1 MSSNNPVVTLNV
13 PEDPGSAEIAEEQ
26 PATVNSYSS
35 MESPASI
42 PLNTEQG
49 DRFRALSRSLI
60 DRYYRTN
67 EYPYTR
73 HHIQSYNQF
82 ISHDL
87 PSIIKTSNPILLL
100 KDLIPGHPGKY
111 SYKVEIFVGGQDG
124 TNVRVGTPTISLQN
138 TEEVRL
144 LFPNECRL
152 RNLTYATSVFADIY
166 VKITYTE
173 AITETTSTS
182 SGQETTVTRLEEH
195 VSEEMITDF
204 ELFRIPVMLHSNIC
218 ALNGKSKEF
227 LRQAGECPQ
236 DHGGY
241 FIVDGAEKV
250 LITSQEQSFNTLYI
264 NFRKADPELLIYAPI
279 SCLSPE
285 TRMVKRVMFLFTRER
300 PHKATPSDKVVSYE
314 EAAENPNSFRRQK
327 NGGGTLCVSIP
338 FVRKP
343 LPVFV
348 LFRALG
354 IQSDEEILSLIFP
367 DMNGPEAQMLA
378 PLLVP
383 SIAEA
388 APFYNTYTAI
398 QYIKSLTKGY
408 GEAHVLDIIHNQLF
422 IHIDDQPRARAMFLA
437 DCVRS
442 ILRVAAGID
451 PETDKDDI
459 RNQRC
464 LVSGFHIQLL
474 FNQIYAQWRK
484 QINKVVGTEYKMN
497 STIYQ
502 GRNFRN
508 LFSAERK
515 NQAFVGGFITQG
527 LRAAFKGRW
536 GAGIGEDK
544 KGILQALSRLSYMDF
559 MSHTRRVIMNFDTSI
574 KITGPRHLHPS
585 QFGYYCTNETPS
597 GAPIGITKNLT
608 VLAYIS
614 TATMPAYFIDWL
626 RERMNLRMPVN
637 ISPSERVQLTPVY
650 INGGIVGYTG
660 YPQRLE
666 RLLKLLKRTA
676 WLPPTTSVSFN
687 IRQKRVQ
694 VYLDE
699 GRPVR
704 PLIVLRPAQA
714 ANGAQ
719 RVPFERLAKLPTWR
733 DLICGTHRPDAGL
746 TTTDFED
753 PLKDTDM
760 SNIKLEDRFKAY
772 EDLLGPHVAP
782 LEYVDPYEQNEAYIA
797 TFAEYIQPE
806 TTHMELHPSTIL
818 SVINSQIPFLNHN
831 QSPRNQLGCSQSK
844 QGLSMYATNWQN
856 RYDNTGHVLAY
867 GEAPLCRTIY
877 QDYFGEGRMS
887 FGQNMVLAI
896 TSYTGY
902 NQEDGLIINKDA
914 VDRGLFRSLAYRSYE
929 AYEEDDEESH
939 TQTRF
944 GNPIH
949 VAAWMD
955 LRPGLDYSK
964 LDDRGIIRV
973 GEYVD
978 EMTVIVGAYM
988 MSGRGSYK
996 DASVAPQVWTRGR
1009 VESVVVTV
1017 NNMGMRM
1024 VKIRVSQDRKPEIG
1038 DKFCLS
1044 PDHDVL
1050 TSHGWKGIRH
1060 VTAEDFVCMYDPE
1073 TKMTKFSTPLDYPEF
1088 DHAGG
1093 VMINVKLADC
1103 MLQVT
1108 PNHRLYVREAGSS
1121 TYEFMEARTVSILV
1135 AGGKS
1140 FYSLSA
1146 DGSEHLIED
1155 MVDTTL
1161 DARYSTVH
1169 CLTMETGV
1177 FLVRRR
1183 GSKAAYWTGNSN
1195 RHGQKGT
1202 IGMLLRGHDMP
1213 RTESGLVPDMIMTPY
1228 GIVSRMTLGQIM
1240 EMICGK
1246 YGMKAGAVMD
1256 GTAFMN
1262 DGSPAD
1268 AIGDRLEEIGFERY
1282 GNEIMYNGA
1291 TGQQIQTEIFI
1302 CPLYGMRLKHMTEDK
1317 WQARDKG
1324 RKEQRTHQPTGGRGN
1339 QGGLKIGEMDRD
1351 TILCHGIAGFVR
1363 ESYMQR
1369 SDGAKFPICTGCGT
1383 IPIYN
1388 PKLGLAIC
1396 TLCDGPV
1403 EFTGTNATNI
1413 EIIPPLKKPT
1423 SEIVHVEMPYATK
1436 LLDQEMNSF
1445 LNMGLR
1451 FVTSAGVTK
1460 LKNPTNEFFSTEI
1473 PAGGEEPLK
1482 ERILP
1487 EIRTAQM
1494 AELREPPKIEDLQAQ
1509 AELAGMT
1516 LVPKA
1521 DEAAP
1526 IATAGTEPAL
1536 EGTVSIPGEEAEA
1549 EVVPPEGTVVMP
1561 EIRQG
1566 ELIGEGEALPSA
1578 VPGAPP
1584 VIPIETGESA
1594 MVADGLAP
1602 TDNLIKSF
1610 SIPIESVTL
1619 PGNAGVPG
1627 AAAAAPPRRTLRTRP
1642 ASLAEPGGP
1651 AQGGIATTT
1660 VMGGSSSTPT
1670 IVVNKTG

>member
-1 MSSNNPVVTLNV
+1 MQN
-13 PEDPGSAEIAEEQ
+13 DAE
-26 PATVNSYSS
+26 AT
-35 MESPASI
+35 PASI
-42 PLNTEQG
+42 DSYSTSEPPAEIPLDTAQG
-49 DRFRALSRSLI
+49 DMFRALSRSLI
-60 DRYYRTN
+60 DKYYRTN

-73 HHIQSYNQF
+73 HHIQSYDQF
-82 ISHDL
+82 IQKDL
-87 PSIIKTSNPILLL
+87 PSIVKSNNPILLL
-100 KDLIPGHPGKY
+100 KDQLKEFPGTY
-111 SYKVEIFVGGQDG
+111 TYKVEIFVGGMDG
-124 TNVRVGTPTISLQN
+124 ANLRIGTPTISLQN

-152 RNLTYATSVFADIY
+152 RNLTYATSVYADII
-166 VKITYTE
+166 VRITYNQL
-173 AITETTSTS
+173 ITDVQRTSD
-182 SGQETTVTRLEEH
+182 GKEIVTRRLEP
-195 VSEEMITDF
+195 SIYEETISDF
-204 ELFRIPVMLHSNIC
+204 RLFDIPIMLHSSVC
-218 ALNGKSKEF
+218 LLNGKSKEF

-250 LITSQEQSFNTLYI
+250 LVTSQEQAFNTLYI
-264 NFRKADPELLIYAPI
+264 SKMKSDPELLIYAPI

-285 TRMVKRVMFLFTRER
+285 TRMVKRVVFLLTRER
-300 PHKATPSDKVVSYE
+300 PYNPERPKKYVSYD
-314 EAAENPNSFRRQK
+314 EAGENVNSFRRQK

-343 LPVFV
+343 VPVFV

-354 IQSDEEILSLIFP
+354 IQTDQEIMNLIFP
-367 DMNGPEAQMLA
+367 DMNGAEAQMLA
-378 PLLVP
+378 HLLVP
-383 SIAEA
+383 SMAEA
-388 APFYNTYTAI
+388 APFYNKYSAI
-398 QYIKSLTKGY
+398 QYIKTLTKGF

-422 IHIDDQPRARAMFLA
+422 IHIDDQDRARAMFLA

-451 PETDKDDI
+451 PETDKDDT

-484 QINKVVGTEYKMN
+484 EINKVVGTEYKMN
-497 STIYQ
+497 ASIYQ
-502 GRNFRN
+502 GANFRS
-508 LFSAERK
+508 LFHQDRAD
-515 NQAFVGGFITQG
+515 QAFLKGYITMA
-527 LRAAFKGRW
+527 LTKAFKGRW

-559 MSHTRRVIMNFDTSI
+559 ISHTRRVILNFDTSI
-574 KITGPRHLHPS
+574 KLTGPRHLHPS
-585 QFGYYCTNETPS
+585 QFGYFCTNETPS

-608 VLAYIS
+608 VLTYIS
-614 TATMPAYFIDWL
+614 TGTPPAYFVDWL
-626 RERMNLRMPVN
+626 RERMSLREPAN
-637 ISPSERVQLTPVY
+637 ISPSERIQFTPVY
-650 INGGIVGYTG
+650 VNGGIVGYTKV
-660 YPQRLE
+660 PQRLT
-666 RLLKLLKRTA
+666 RLLKLLKRTS
-676 WLPPTTSVSFN
+676 WLPPTTSVGFN

-704 PLIVLRPAQA
+704 PLIVLRSADVA
-714 ANGAQ
+714 RGSA
-719 RVPFERLAKLPTWR
+719 RVPTERLAKFPTWR
-733 DLICGTHRPDAGL
+733 DLICGTHRPGADL
-746 TTTDFED
+746 TTSEFED
-753 PLKDTDM
+753 PLKEMDM
-760 SNIKLEDRFKAY
+760 TTMKLEERIATY
-772 EDLLGPHVAP
+772 EKLLESHVAP

-844 QGLSMYATNWQN
+844 QGLSMYATNWRD
-856 RYDNTGHVLAY
+856 RYDNTAHVLAY

-887 FGQNMVLAI
+887 FGQNIVLAI

-929 AYEEDDEESH
+929 AFESDDADAH
-939 TQTRF
+939 MKTRF
-944 GNPIH
+944 GNPKL

-988 MSGRGSYK
+988 MSDKGAYK

-1017 NNMGMRM
+1017 NNMGLRL
-1024 VKIRVSQDRKPEIG
+1024 VKIRVAQDRKPEIG

-1044 PDHDVL
+1044 PDHEVL

-1060 VTAEDFVCMYDPE
+1060 VTAEDFVAMYDPARNA
-1073 TKMTKFSTPLDYPEF
+1073 TVFSNPQDFPEF
-1088 DHAGG
+1088 DHRGG
-1093 VMINVKLADC
+1093 AMYDVVLPDC
-1103 MLQVT
+1103 TLQVT
-1108 PNHRLYVREAGSS
+1108 SNHRLYVRDANVADSPYMFK
-1121 TYEFMEARTVSILV
+1121 TATDVFADL
-1135 AGGKS
+1135 AGGAT
-1140 FYSLSA
+1140 YYTLTA
-1146 DGSEHLIED
+1146 DNKDHPIQTIEEAI
-1155 MVDTTL
+1155 L
-1161 DARYSTVH
+1161 DPSYSTVH
-1169 CLTMETGV
+1169 CLTMDTGL
-1177 FLVRRR
+1177 FLVRRK

-1246 YGMKAGAVMD
+1246 YGLKAGAVMD

-1268 AIGDRLEEIGFERY
+1268 AIGDRLQEIGFERY
-1282 GNEIMYNGA
+1282 GNEIMYNGM
-1291 TGQQIQTEIFI
+1291 TGQQMQTEVFI

-1351 TILCHGIAGFVR
+1351 SILCHGIAGFVR

-1369 SDGAKFPICTGCGT
+1369 SDGAKFPVCTGCGT

-1403 EFTGTNATNI
+1403 QFTGSNASNI
-1413 EIIPPLKKPT
+1413 EIVPPLKKPT
-1423 SEIVHVEMPYATK
+1423 SEIVQVEMPYATK
-1436 LLDQEMNSF
+1436 LLDQEMSSF

-1460 LKNPTNEFFSTEI
+1460 LKNPTNEFFSTEV
-1473 PAGGEEPLK
+1473 PAGAQEPLK
-1482 ERILP
+1482 ELVLPEVKVAQILP
-1487 EIRTAQM
+1487 T
-1494 AELREPPKIEDLQAQ
+1494 REAPNVEDLQAQ

-1521 DEAAP
+1521 DAVAEP
-1526 IATAGTEPAL
+1526 VPETEPVVEPAL
-1536 EGTVSIPGEEAEA
+1536 EGVTEAEPK
-1549 EVVPPEGTVVMP
+1549 ESMP
-1561 EIRQG
+1561 EITQG
-1566 ELIGEGEALPSA
+1566 VPQETEGVPMAPAAPGEA
-1578 VPGAPP
+1578 P
-1584 VIPIETGESA
+1584 VIAIESDEAA
-1594 MVADGLAP
+1594 MKADGLQG
-1602 TDNLIKSF
+1602 TDSLVKSF
-1610 SIPIESVTL
+1610 SIPIESV
-1619 PGNAGVPG
+1619 AVPAIG
-1627 AAAAAPPRRTLRTRP
+1627 GPTNPAAPAPRRTLRARAPP
-1642 ASLAEPGGP
+1642 AVPG
-1651 AQGGIATTT
+1651 ADGGIATNT
-1660 VMGGSSSTPT
+1660 VMGGSSGTPT

>member
-1 MSSNNPVVTLNV
+1 MNNANSNAGDSVNIQG
-13 PEDPGSAEIAEEQ
+13 EDSG
-26 PATVNSYSS
+26 PATAASVNSYANA
-35 MESPASI
+35 EIPADLA
-42 PLNTEQG
+42 LNTERG
-49 DRFRALSRSLI
+49 DMFRALSRSLI

-87 PSIIKTSNPILLL
+87 PSIIKSNNPILLL
-100 KDLIPGHPGKY
+100 KDLIPGYAGKY
-111 SYKVEIFVGGQDG
+111 TYKVEIFVGGQEG
-124 TNVRVGTPTISLQN
+124 KNIRVGTPTISLQN

-144 LFPNECRL
+144 LYPNECRL
-152 RNLTYATSVFADIY
+152 RNLTYATSITADID

-173 AITETTSTS
+173 VAEEKTRSS
-182 SGQETTVTRLEEH
+182 SGQEVTTRRLVET
-195 VSEEMITDF
+195 VRDQVIPNF
-204 ELFRIPVMLHSNIC
+204 ELFRIPVMLHSNVC
-218 ALNGKSKEF
+218 LLNGKSKEF

-285 TRMVKRVMFLFTRER
+285 TRVVKRVMFLFTRER
-300 PHKATPSDKVVSYE
+300 PYKATPDEKVVGYE
-314 EAAENPNSFRRQK
+314 DATDKPNSFRRQK

-354 IQSDEEILSLIFP
+354 VQSDQEIMNLIFP
-367 DMNGPEAQMLA
+367 DMEGPEAQMLA
-378 PLLVP
+378 HMLVP

-388 APFYNTYTAI
+388 APFYNKHTAI

-459 RNQRC
+459 SNQRC

-497 STIYQ
+497 TAIYQ
-502 GRNFRN
+502 GANFAQ
-508 LFSAERK
+508 LFSPERA
-515 NQAFVGGFITQG
+515 NQAFLAGYMTDA
-527 LRAAFKGRW
+527 LRKAFKGRW

-544 KGILQALSRLSYMDF
+544 KGLLQSLSRLSYMDF
-559 MSHTRRVIMNFDTSI
+559 MSHTRRVIMDFDTSI

-585 QFGYYCTNETPS
+585 QFGYFCTNETPS

-608 VLAYIS
+608 VLTYIS
-614 TATMPAYFIDWL
+614 TATMPAHFVEWL
-626 RERMNLRMPVN
+626 RERMNLRMPAH
-637 ISPSERVQLTPVY
+637 ISSSERILMTPVY
-650 INGGIVGYTG
+650 LNGGIVGYTKL
-660 YPQRLE
+660 PESLTRV
-666 RLLKLLKRTA
+666 LKLLKRTC
-676 WLPPTTSVSFN
+676 WLPPTTSISFN

-694 VYLDE
+694 IYLDE

-704 PLIVLRPAQA
+704 PLIVLRPASV
-714 ANGAQ
+714 GRGVQ
-719 RVPFERLAKLPTWR
+719 RVPTERLAKLPTWR

-746 TTTDFED
+746 TNTVFED
-753 PLKDTDM
+753 PLNEMDM
-760 SNIKLEDRFKAY
+760 TTMKLEKRIETY
-772 EDLLGPHVAP
+772 ESLLGPHVAP

-867 GEAPLCRTIY
+867 GESPLCRTIY

-939 TQTRF
+939 MQTRF
-944 GNPIH
+944 GNPTH

-988 MSGRGSYK
+988 MSNKGAYK
-996 DASVAPQVWTRGR
+996 DASLAPQVWTRGR

-1017 NNMGMRM
+1017 NNMGLRM
-1024 VKIRVSQDRKPEIG
+1024 VKIRVVQDRKPEIG

-1044 PDHDVL
+1044 PDHEVL

-1073 TKMTKFSTPLDYPEF
+1073 TKATKFSTPEDYPEF
-1088 DHAGG
+1088 THAGG
-1093 VMINVKLADC
+1093 AMINVTLPDC
-1103 MLQVT
+1103 TLQVT
-1108 PNHRLYVREAGSS
+1108 PNHRLYVREASAAL
-1121 TYEFMEARTVSILV
+1121 TAYTFLEARAVQILMT
-1135 AGGKS
+1135 GGKS
-1140 FYSLSA
+1140 YYTLSV
-1146 DGSEHLIED
+1146 DNTEHLIQDMED
-1155 MVDTTL
+1155 TVL
-1161 DARYSTVH
+1161 DPKYSTVH
-1169 CLTMETGV
+1169 CLTMQTGI
-1177 FLVRRR
+1177 FLVRRK
-1183 GSKAAYWTGNSN
+1183 GAKAAYWTGNSN

-1246 YGMKAGAVMD
+1246 YGLKAGAVMD

-1268 AIGDRLEEIGFERY
+1268 AIGDRLEELGFERY

-1291 TGQQIQTEIFI
+1291 TGQQIQTEVFM

-1351 TILCHGIAGFVR
+1351 TILCHGIAGFIR

-1369 SDGAKFPICTGCGT
+1369 SDGAKFPVCTGCGT

-1403 EFTGTNATNI
+1403 EFTGSNANNI
-1413 EIIPPLKKPT
+1413 EIVPPLKKPS
-1423 SEIVHVEMPYATK
+1423 SEIVQVEMPYATK

-1460 LKNPTNEFFSTEI
+1460 LKNPTNEFFSTEV
-1473 PAGGEEPLK
+1473 PTGPQEPLR
-1482 ERILP
+1482 ERVVPDIQVAQILP
-1487 EIRTAQM
+1487 A
-1494 AELREPPKIEDLQAQ
+1494 REPPKIEDLQAQ

-1521 DEAAP
+1521 DAVGEAVP
-1526 IATAGTEPAL
+1526 ETNPNTEVAL
-1536 EGTVSIPGEEAEA
+1536 EGNVEAEG
-1549 EVVPPEGTVVMP
+1549 EGEGEGEGSMVMP
-1561 EIRQG
+1561 EVVQG
-1566 ELIGEGEALPSA
+1566 VPVEDGQEIPAAAPGES
-1578 VPGAPP
+1578 P
-1584 VIPIETGESA
+1584 VIAIATDDAA
-1594 MVADGLAP
+1594 MGADGLAP
-1602 TDNLIKSF
+1602 TDSLIKSF
-1610 SIPIESVTL
+1610 SVPIESVTL
-1619 PGNAGVPG
+1619 GQQTAAVPG
-1627 AAAAAPPRRTLRTRP
+1627 AAAAAPPRRTLRPRV
-1642 ASLAEPGGP
+1642 SLAEPGGP
-1651 AQGGIATTT
+1651 AQSGINTTT
-1660 VMGGSSSTPT
+1660 VMGGSSGTPL
-1670 IVVNKTG
+1670 ILVNKTG

>member
-1 MSSNNPVVTLNV
+1 MYNDNPSIGASSSVNIQSEESV
-13 PEDPGSAEIAEEQ
+13 PASAAS
-26 PATVNSYSS
+26 VNSYANA
-35 MESPASI
+35 EIPADLA
-42 PLNTEQG
+42 LNTERG
-49 DRFRALSRSLI
+49 DKFRALSRSLI

-87 PSIIKTSNPILLL
+87 PSIIKTNNPILLL
-100 KDLIPGHPGKY
+100 KDLIPGYPGKY
-111 SYKVEIFVGGQDG
+111 TYKVEIFVGGQEG
-124 TNVRVGTPTISLQN
+124 KNLNIGTPTISLQN

-144 LFPNECRL
+144 LYPNECRL
-152 RNLTYATSVFADIY
+152 RNLTYATTVSADID
-166 VKITYTE
+166 VRITYTE
-173 AITETTSTS
+173 LVEDRTRSS
-182 SGQETTVTRLEEH
+182 SGQDVTTRRLVETVREQ
-195 VSEEMITDF
+195 VISNF
-204 ELFRIPVMLHSNIC
+204 ELFRIPVMLHSNVC
-218 ALNGKSKEF
+218 LLNGKSKEF

-285 TRMVKRVMFLFTRER
+285 TRVVKRVMFLFTRER
-300 PHKATPSDKVVSYE
+300 PYKATPDEKVVGYE
-314 EAAENPNSFRRQK
+314 EAADKPNSFRRQK

-343 LPVFV
+343 LPVFL

-354 IQSDEEILSLIFP
+354 IQSDQEIMSLIFP
-367 DMNGPEAQMLA
+367 DMNGPEAEMLA
-378 PLLVP
+378 HMLVP

-388 APFYNTYTAI
+388 SPFYNKHTAI

-422 IHIDDQPRARAMFLA
+422 IHIDDQPRARAIFLA

-474 FNQIYAQWRK
+474 FNTIYSQWRK

-497 STIYQ
+497 TAIYQ
-502 GRNFRN
+502 GANFAQ
-508 LFSAERK
+508 LFSPERS
-515 NQAFVGGFITQG
+515 NQAFLAGYMSEA
-527 LRAAFKGRW
+527 LRKAFKGRW
-536 GAGIGEDK
+536 GAGVGEDK
-544 KGILQALSRLSYMDF
+544 KGLLQSLSRLSYMDF

-585 QFGYYCTNETPS
+585 QFGYFCTNETPS

-614 TATMPAYFIDWL
+614 TATMPGYFVEWL
-626 RERMNLRMPVN
+626 RERMNLRMPAH
-637 ISPSERVQLTPVY
+637 ISSSERILMTPVY
-650 INGGIVGYTG
+650 LNGGIVGYTKV
-660 YPQRLE
+660 PQRLT
-666 RLLKLLKRTA
+666 RLLKIIKRTC

-694 VYLDE
+694 IYLDE

-704 PLIVLRPAQA
+704 PLIVLRSADA
-714 ANGAQ
+714 VRGVQ
-719 RVPFERLAKLPTWR
+719 RMPIERLAKLPTWR
-733 DLICGTHRPDAGL
+733 DLICGTHRPDADL
-746 TTTDFED
+746 TNTEFDD
-753 PLKDTDM
+753 PLKEMDM
-760 SNIKLEDRFKAY
+760 SAMKLEQRFETY
-772 EDLLGPHVAP
+772 EKLLESHVAP

-844 QGLSMYATNWQN
+844 QGLSMYATNWRN
-856 RYDNTGHVLAY
+856 RYDNTAHILSY
-867 GEAPLCRTIY
+867 GEAPLCRTLY
-877 QDYFGEGRMS
+877 QDYFGEGRMT

-929 AYEEDDEESH
+929 AYEEDDQESH
-939 TQTRF
+939 MQTRF
-944 GNPIH
+944 GNPTH
-949 VAAWMD
+949 VSAWMD

-964 LDDRGIIRV
+964 LDDRGIIRI

-988 MSGRGSYK
+988 MSSKGAYK

-1017 NNMGMRM
+1017 NNTGLRM
-1024 VKIRVSQDRKPEIG
+1024 VKIRVVQDRKPEIG

-1073 TKMTKFSTPLDYPEF
+1073 TKATKFSTPEDYPEF
-1088 DHAGG
+1088 NHAGG
-1093 VMINVKLADC
+1093 VMINVTLPDC
-1103 MLQVT
+1103 TLQVT
-1108 PNHRLYVREAGSS
+1108 PNHRLYVREEGDASY
-1121 TYEFMEARTVSILV
+1121 TFIEARAVQILTT
-1135 AGGKS
+1135 GGKS
-1140 FYSLSA
+1140 FYTLSV
-1146 DGSEHLIED
+1146 DNREHLIQNMED
-1155 MVDTTL
+1155 TVL
-1161 DARYSTVH
+1161 DSKYSTVH
-1169 CLTMETGV
+1169 CLTMPTGI
-1177 FLVRRR
+1177 FLVRRK
-1183 GSKAAYWTGNSN
+1183 GSVAAYWTGNSN

-1240 EMICGK
+1240 EMITGK
-1246 YGMKAGAVMD
+1246 YGLKAGAVMD

-1268 AIGDRLEEIGFERY
+1268 AIGDRLEELGFERY
-1282 GNEIMYNGA
+1282 GNEIMYNGS
-1291 TGQQIQTEIFI
+1291 TGQQIQTEVFM

-1351 TILCHGIAGFVR
+1351 TLLSHGIAGFIR

-1369 SDGAKFPICTGCGT
+1369 SDGAKFPVCTGCGT

-1403 EFTGTNATNI
+1403 EFTGSNVNNI
-1413 EIIPPLKKPT
+1413 EIVPPLKKPS
-1423 SEIVHVEMPYATK
+1423 SEIVQVEMPYATK
-1436 LLDQEMNSF
+1436 LLDQEMTSF
-1445 LNMGLR
+1445 LSMGLR

-1460 LKNPTNEFFSTEI
+1460 LKNPTNEFFSTEV
-1473 PAGGEEPLK
+1473 PTGPQEPLR
-1482 ERILP
+1482 ERVVADIQVARILP
-1487 EIRTAQM
+1487 AKDP
-1494 AELREPPKIEDLQAQ
+1494 LKIEDLQAQ

-1521 DEAAP
+1521 DPVSEP
-1526 IATAGTEPAL
+1526 VPETNPGVEPAL
-1536 EGTVSIPGEEAEA
+1536 EGMKEFSE
-1549 EVVPPEGTVVMP
+1549 PEGTPERTPEGTPEGSIVGMP
-1561 EIRQG
+1561 EITQG
-1566 ELIGEGEALPSA
+1566 VIIGEGEGEVLPSA

-1584 VIPIETGESA
+1584 VISIATDDAA
-1594 MVADGLAP
+1594 MGADGLAA
-1602 TDNLIKSF
+1602 TDRLIKSF
-1610 SIPIESVTL
+1610 SVPIESVSL
-1619 PGNAGVPG
+1619 GQQMAAVPG
-1627 AAAAAPPRRTLRTRP
+1627 MAPARRTLRARNNTSP
-1642 ASLAEPGGP
+1642 
-1651 AQGGIATTT
+1651 IAPPVTNI
-1660 VMGGSSSTPT
+1660 MGGGAGTRT

>member
-1 MSSNNPVVTLNV
+1 MSSNNGVSFNV
-13 PEDPGSAEIAEEQ
+13 PADTGSAEIAEEQ
-26 PATVNSYSS
+26 PASVNSYSS

-42 PLNTEQG
+42 PLNTDQG

-87 PSIIKTSNPILLL
+87 PSIIKSSNPILLL

-111 SYKVEIFVGGQDG
+111 NYKVEIFVGGQEG
-124 TNVRVGTPTISLQN
+124 TNIRVGTPTISLQN

-152 RNLTYATSVFADIY
+152 RNLTYATTVFADIY
-166 VKITYTE
+166 VKITYTQL
-173 AITETTSTS
+173 ITETARTSA
-182 SGQETTVTRLEEH
+182 GQETTTTRLEEQ
-195 VSEEMITDF
+195 VSEQVIPDHP
-204 ELFRIPVMLHSNIC
+204 LFRIPVMLHSNIC
-218 ALNGKSKEF
+218 ILNGKSKEF

-285 TRMVKRVMFLFTRER
+285 TRLVKRVMFLFTRER
-300 PHKATPSDKVVSYE
+300 PYKATSKDKVIGYE
-314 EAAENPNSFRRQK
+314 DAADNANSFRRQK
-327 NGGGTLCVSIP
+327 NGGNTLCVSIP

-354 IQSDEEILSLIFP
+354 IQSDQEIMSLIFP

-388 APFYNTYTAI
+388 APFYNTHMAI

-502 GRNFRN
+502 GANFRN
-508 LFSAERK
+508 LFSAERA
-515 NQAFVGGFITQG
+515 NQAFVGSFITDS

-544 KGILQALSRLSYMDF
+544 KGLLQSLSRLSYMDF

-614 TATMPAYFIDWL
+614 TATMPAYFTEWL
-626 RERMNLRMPVN
+626 RERMNLRMPVS
-637 ISPSERVQLTPVY
+637 ISPSERIQLTPVY
-650 INGGIVGYTG
+650 LNGGIVGYTAS
-660 YPQRLE
+660 PQRLT

-694 VYLDE
+694 IYLDE

-704 PLIVLRPAQA
+704 PLIVLRSAQA
-714 ANGAQ
+714 ASGVQ

-733 DLICGTHRPDAGL
+733 DLICGTHRADADL

-753 PLKDTDM
+753 PLKDMDM
-760 SNIKLEDRFKAY
+760 TTMKLEQRFETY
-772 EDLLGPHVAP
+772 EKLLESHVAP

-856 RYDNTGHVLAY
+856 RYDNTGHILAY
-867 GEAPLCRTIY
+867 GEAPLCRTMY

-929 AYEEDDEESH
+929 AYEEDDQESH

-944 GNPIH
+944 GNPTH

-988 MSGRGSYK
+988 MSGKGSFK

-1017 NNMGMRM
+1017 NNMGLRM
-1024 VKIRVSQDRKPEIG
+1024 VKIRVCQDRKPEIG

-1044 PDHDVL
+1044 PDHEVL

-1060 VTAEDFVCMYDPE
+1060 VTDNDFVCTYDPE
-1073 TKMTKFSTPLDYPEF
+1073 TKGTKFSTPEDYPMF
-1088 DHAGG
+1088 DHPGG
-1093 VMINVKLADC
+1093 VMINVKLPDC
-1103 MLQVT
+1103 TLQVT
-1108 PNHRLYVREAGSS
+1108 PNHRLYVREEGKTDYA
-1121 TYEFMEARTVSILV
+1121 FMEARTVQILMT
-1135 AGGKS
+1135 GGVS
-1140 FYSLSA
+1140 YYTLSV
-1146 DGSEHLIED
+1146 DNREHLIQD
-1155 MVDTTL
+1155 MVDTVL
-1161 DARYSTVH
+1161 DSKYSTVH
-1169 CLTMETGV
+1169 CLTMPTGI
-1177 FLVRRR
+1177 FLVRRK
-1183 GSKAAYWTGNSN
+1183 GSVAAYWTGNSN

-1246 YGMKAGAVMD
+1246 YGLKAGAVMD

-1268 AIGDRLEEIGFERY
+1268 AIGDRLEELGFERY

-1291 TGQQIQTEIFI
+1291 TGHQIQTEIFM

-1388 PKLGLAIC
+1388 PKLGLEIC

-1403 EFTGTNATNI
+1403 EFTGSNPSNI
-1413 EIIPPLKKPT
+1413 EIVPPLKKPS
-1423 SEIVHVEMPYATK
+1423 SEIVQVEMPYATK
-1436 LLDQEMNSF
+1436 LLDQEMTSF

-1460 LKNPTNEFFSTEI
+1460 LKNPTNEFFSTEM
-1473 PAGGEEPLK
+1473 PTGPQEPLR
-1482 ERILP
+1482 ELVLP
-1487 EIRTAQM
+1487 EIKVAQILP
-1494 AELREPPKIEDLQAQ
+1494 AAEPPKIEDLQAQ

-1516 LVPKA
+1516 LVPKGDA
-1521 DEAAP
+1521 LPEVAP
-1526 IATAGTEPAL
+1526 ETNPAVEPAL
-1536 EGTVSIPGEEAEA
+1536 EGTMEEA
-1549 EVVPPEGTVVMP
+1549 VPEGPVAMP
-1561 EIRQG
+1561 EIVQG
-1566 ELIGEGEALPSA
+1566 VPVEDGQELPAAAPGEA
-1578 VPGAPP
+1578 P
-1584 VIPIETGESA
+1584 VISIATDDAA
-1594 MVADGLAP
+1594 MGADGLAA
-1602 TDNLIKSF
+1602 TDSLIKSF
-1610 SIPIESVTL
+1610 SIPIESVSL
-1619 PGNAGVPG
+1619 PGAAATAGVPG
-1627 AAAAAPPRRTLRTRP
+1627 AVAVAPPRRTLKPRGTS
-1642 ASLAEPGGP
+1642 SLAES
-1651 AQGGIATTT
+1651 GIPTEN
-1660 VMGGSSSTPT
+1660 VMGGGSGTRT
-1670 IVVNKTG
+1670 IVVTKTG